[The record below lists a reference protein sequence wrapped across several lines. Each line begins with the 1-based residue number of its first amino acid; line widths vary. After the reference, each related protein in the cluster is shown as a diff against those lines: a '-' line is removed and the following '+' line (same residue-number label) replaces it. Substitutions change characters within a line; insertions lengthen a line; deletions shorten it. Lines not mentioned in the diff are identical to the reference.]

1 MTTRSQNS
9 QNTLRVARF
18 GAELLGYSRV
28 LSHGAPAAAGSITG
42 PGTLELEP
50 KLDRRTP
57 GL

>member
-1 MTTRSQNS
+1 MTTRQQNS

-18 GAELLGYSRV
+18 GAELRGYSRV
-28 LSHGAPAAAGSITG
+28 LSHGTPAAAGSFTG
-42 PGTLELEP
+42 PGILELEP